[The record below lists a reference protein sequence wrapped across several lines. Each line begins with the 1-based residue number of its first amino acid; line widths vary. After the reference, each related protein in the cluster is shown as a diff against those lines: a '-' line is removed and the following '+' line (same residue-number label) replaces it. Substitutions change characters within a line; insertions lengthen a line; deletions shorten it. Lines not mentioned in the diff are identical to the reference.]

1 MYHKL
6 IAIYHLVEFGKPCK
20 NVENKT

>member
-20 NVENKT
+20 NVENKI